1 MVGLVRETQLL
12 LHAVSS
18 RRWIAVLT
26 TWLVAVLGAAV
37 VWLVPERYEAT
48 SRIYVDTQ
56 TVLKPLMAGLA
67 FQPDIDQQVRM
78 LARTLVSRPNVELLL
93 EQLGP
98 TIAGTADSRDRAIDG
113 LMDRI
118 RIEPTGGN
126 LYVISFRDTDA
137 RRAQKV
143 VAGLVDLF
151 VGRGAD
157 SKEKDSAEASS
168 FIDSQIHAYEAK
180 LSEAE
185 NRLKDF
191 KVRNFAVSGVS
202 NQDYFARTSAVSDEV
217 SRLRVALSA
226 AEQSRE
232 ALKREL
238 AREDPQL
245 PAEALRPS
253 GVQAVASSEIDAR
266 IEAQSRQLDDLLRR
280 YTEAH
285 PDVINAR
292 RIIRELEAE
301 KAASSRARKD
311 APSANGNGSAAT
323 SPVYQRIRVALAE
336 AEANVAS
343 TRSQLA
349 AQQARLGELRAS
361 ASRLPQAEAELAQ
374 LNRDYDVIRKN
385 YEQLVARREAA
396 SLGLKMDRSAQL
408 ADFRVIEP
416 PRVSPKPVFPNR
428 IALAIAAMVIAIAAG
443 ICAAYAVD
451 RMAPR
456 FVEAKPLQELSKRP
470 VLGTISI
477 YPNAEML
484 ALRQRR
490 RLQFSTVVLAF
501 VLVQGMWIGWVSTA
515 SEHPTEIAGR

>member
-12 LHAVSS
+12 LHAVWS
-18 RRWIAVLT
+18 RRW
-26 TWLVAVLGAAV
+26 VAVLATWVVAV
-37 VWLVPERYEAT
+37 VGAVVVWFVPERYEAN

-78 LARTLVSRPNVELLL
+78 LARTLVSRPNLELLL
-93 EQLGP
+93 DKLGP
-98 TIAGTADSRDRAIDG
+98 TIGVTAENRDRAIDG
-113 LMDRI
+113 LMERI

-126 LYVISFRDTDA
+126 LYLISFRDTEA
-137 RRAQKV
+137 RRAQTIV
-143 VAGLVDLF
+143 GGLVDLF
-151 VGRGAD
+151 VGRGVD

-185 NRLKDF
+185 NRLKEF
-191 KVRNFAVSGVS
+191 KVRNFSVSGVS
-202 NQDYFARTSAVSDEV
+202 NQDYFARTSAISDEV
-217 SRLRVALSA
+217 SRLRVALAA
-226 AEQSRE
+226 AEQSRD

-238 AREDPQL
+238 AREDPRL
-245 PAEALRPS
+245 PAEALRQVGAQLPP
-253 GVQAVASSEIDAR
+253 SEIDQR

-280 YTEAH
+280 YTDAH
-285 PDVINAR
+285 PDVVSAR
-292 RIIRELEAE
+292 RIIKDLEAE
-301 KAASSRARKD
+301 KATLASRD
-311 APSANGNGSAAT
+311 AGSEKTNGSAAT
-323 SPVYQRIRVALAE
+323 SPVFQRIRVALAE

-349 AQQARLGELRAS
+349 AQQQRLTELRAA

-396 SLGLKMDRSAQL
+396 SLGLKMDRSAQI

-428 IALAIAAMVIAIAAG
+428 TALAIAAVLIALGAG
-443 ICAAYAVD
+443 FAAAYAID
-451 RMAPR
+451 HLAPR
-456 FVEAKPLQELSKRP
+456 FVEAKALQELSKRP
-470 VLGTISI
+470 VLGTISV
-477 YPNAEML
+477 YPTAATL
-484 ALRQRR
+484 ALRQRS
-490 RLQFSTVVLAF
+490 RLQFSSVVLAF
-501 VLVQGMWIGWVSTA
+501 VLVQGAWIAWVS
-515 SEHPTEIAGR
+515 SSSGHSTEIVGR